1 MKEIYI
7 IFLIILS
14 IFLSSC
20 SFNKFQNF
28 FDFGFEEDK
37 VNKSATIDLSK
48 KNCPKTIIPK
58 ETSGYSKKSYD
69 TVYTAK
75 IKKIKSSC
83 LFNTLKNNSDKEQ
96 ILISFQAE
104 IELLNENKLPLNK
117 ISLKQLN
124 LYIAIVNDQGNV
136 VAKLLAPIVYKDL
149 KDNKNNVYK
158 VLKTKKFKY
167 NYNKSNE
174 NFSIYYGFQQ
184 NSKNLSRN

>member
-58 ETSGYSKKSYD
+58 ETSEYSKKSYD
-69 TVYTAK
+69 TVYIAK

-83 LFNTLKNNSDKEQ
+83 IFNTLKNNSDKEQ
-96 ILISFQAE
+96 ILISFQAQ
-104 IELLNENKLPLNK
+104 IELLNKNKLPLNK

-124 LYIAIVNDQGNV
+124 LYIAMVNDQGNV

>member
-28 FDFGFEEDK
+28 FNFGFQEDEVK
-37 VNKSATIDLSK
+37 KSAAIDEPK
-48 KNCPKTIIPK
+48 KSCPKTIIPK
-58 ETSGYSKKSYD
+58 ETSEYLKKSYD

-83 LFNTLKNNSDKEQ
+83 IFNTLKNNSDKEQ
-96 ILISFQAE
+96 VLISFQAE
-104 IELLNENKLPLNK
+104 IELLNKNKLPFNK

-136 VAKLLAPIVYKDL
+136 MAKLLAPIVYKDL

-158 VLKTKKFKY
+158 VFKTKKFKY
-167 NYNKSNE
+167 NYNNNE
-174 NFSIYYGFQQ
+174 TFFIYYGFQQ
-184 NSKNLSRN
+184 NSKNLFRN